1 MAGNVKPAFTL
12 DYDAQGDVVYAS
24 KPVPQPALSV
34 EVEPDVLLRYV
45 PPSLGVVGCTLINF
59 LTHFPC
65 PPPKTPLEHAT
76 AVVEELLRKYPQ
88 VPCEGM
94 RPHA

>member
-1 MAGNVKPAFTL
+1 MNVKPAFTL

-24 KPVPQPALSV
+24 MLAPQPALSI

-45 PPSLGVVGCTLINF
+45 PPSLEVVGCTLINF

-65 PPPKTPLEHAT
+65 LLLKTPLEHAT
-76 AVVEELLRKYPQ
+76 TVVEELLRKYPQ

-94 RPHA
+94 LAHA

>member
-1 MAGNVKPAFTL
+1 MAVNVKPTFTL

-24 KPVPQPALSV
+24 IQAPQPALSV

-45 PPSLGVVGCTLINF
+45 PPSLEVVGCTLINF
-59 LTHFPC
+59 LRHFPC

-76 AVVEELLRKYPQ
+76 AVVEGLLRKYPQ

-94 RPHA
+94 LPHA